1 LTFYKVI
8 KLDETVKKSKIQHVR
23 RGRYRKLIDGLF
35 DPDTDPDP
43 DADNGGMVLLRRR
56 QNLVETKYFQPS
68 ERRWQMKMRYVLA
81 AVILLINLGCSDSS
95 CDNPKYSSMQRI
107 LDSGW
112 EDYSRGK
119 PGFCGGLAMQIL
131 SPGCDCFL
139 STAMGDVRDYSSF
152 RCAST
157 TKTFTAAA
165 IMLLHQEGLL
175 DIHDYITE
183 NITGTSVPY
192 VPDSPEY
199 DIPYKDRITIKML
212 LMHRAGVFDLANS
225 DIPEDKGPPY
235 GGENYIDYI
244 KDNDFYHPFTFDEL
258 LGVVAAYQLSEFE
271 PEVRY
276 GYSNT
281 GYSLLGKII
290 EQVSGVSYNDFIMEE
305 LIVPNGLID
314 TFPVSDPR
322 QTTLPA
328 PFVPGYMYTGDA
340 LIDVTEDNLTANIA
354 EGNIITTPYDLALWC
369 QKLMTGEAGLTTETV
384 NMMMEAAEPQA
395 EGSQRLYGLGLEYH
409 PSLGWGHNGAQQGYL
424 TDMYYDPEKEA
435 SRVIFANVW
444 NVTDGLTSLSAQ
456 ALAMRS
462 INEEITALLE

>member
-1 LTFYKVI
+1 M
-8 KLDETVKKSKIQHVR
+8 KI
-23 RGRYRKLIDGLF
+23 RYI
-35 DPDTDPDP
+35 
-43 DADNGGMVLLRRR
+43 
-56 QNLVETKYFQPS
+56 
-68 ERRWQMKMRYVLA
+68 LA
-81 AVILLINLGCSDSS
+81 AVILLLNFACSDSN
-95 CDNPKYSSMQRI
+95 CNNPLYGSMQQI

-112 EDYSRGK
+112 EDYSSDR
-119 PGFCGGLAMQIL
+119 PGFGGGLAMQIL

-165 IMLLHQEGLL
+165 VMLLHQQGLL
-175 DIHDYITE
+175 DIHDSITE
-183 NITGTSVPY
+183 NIPGTSDPY

-199 DIPYKDRITIKML
+199 DIPFKGQITIKLL

-235 GGENYIDYI
+235 GGKNYIDYV
-244 KDNDFYHPFTFDEL
+244 KDSDPYHPFTFDEL
-258 LGVVAAYQLSEFE
+258 LGVVATYQLFEFE
-271 PEVRY
+271 PGVRY

-290 EQVSGVSYNDFIMEE
+290 EQVSGVSYNDFIMDE

-314 TFPVSDPR
+314 TFPLSDSH

-340 LIDVTEDNLTANIA
+340 LTDVTEDNLTANIA
-354 EGNIITTPYDLALWC
+354 EGNVITTPYDLALWC
-369 QKLMTGEAGLTTETV
+369 KKLMTGEAGLTTETV

-395 EGSQRLYGLGLEYH
+395 EGSERLYGLGLEYV
-409 PSLGWGHNGAQQGYL
+409 PSLGWGHNGAHPGYL

-435 SRVIFANVW
+435 SRVMFANVW
-444 NVTDGLTSLSAQ
+444 NVADEITSLKAQ

-462 INEEITALLE
+462 MNEKITALLE